1 MEIRDLQT
9 CYMELKTAIFKHL
22 ENLEIVEG
30 SHKNAVRKMFEEI
43 IGRYEKIG
51 GNSLYKG

>member
-9 CYMELKTAIFKHL
+9 CYRELRGAIFKHL
-22 ENLEIVEG
+22 ENLEITEG
-30 SHKNAVRKMFEEI
+30 KSVHVRKVFEEI
-43 IGRYEKIG
+43 IRRYEKIG

>member
-1 MEIRDLQT
+1 
-9 CYMELKTAIFKHL
+9 MELKTAIFKHL